1 MCEDFDVVVIG
12 GAFSGAAT
20 ATLLRRECP
29 GLRVAIVERAATFD
43 RKVGEA
49 TTEVSGSFLT
59 KRLALT
65 SHLNNHHLAKQG
77 LRFWFTTADNADF
90 GRCGELGGYFQS
102 RLPAYQVDRQVLDEH
117 MLNVAREEGAV
128 LLRPAKILRVE
139 PGKSVT
145 VDSGGSEKTIR
156 ARWTVDASGRAA
168 LLARQFGL
176 LQPLKEHPTN
186 AIWARFRNVG
196 DLDGHSLRSRHPEYA
211 RACQSSRTAATNHLT
226 GYGWWCWIIPL
237 KGGFTSVGLVYD
249 QRFFTPP
256 AADRLVDRLHNHL
269 LAHPVGHELFANAS
283 AVEGDVKAYSSLPY
297 YSRQIAGPGWQIVGD
312 AAGFLD
318 PLYSA
323 GLDYCSWTVSSAVN
337 RILSEY
343 AGHAVDLADIN
354 SRFARSY
361 RSWFNALYRD
371 KYTYLG
377 DAELMRAAFLMD
389 LGLWFFGPVREL
401 CTCPKGGLERFPFD
415 GPGDGLVSKF
425 MAFYNRRLSKIA
437 EKRRAAN
444 CYGASNLDHRTLVR
458 GLDPTPKVLALV
470 RQGIVCWLKAEVRS
484 AFLHPEKAPLEKPHP
499 IAPVGATV

>member
-1 MCEDFDVVVIG
+1 MCEEFDAVVIG

-20 ATLLRRECP
+20 ATLLRRERP
-29 GLRVAIVERAATFD
+29 SLRVAIVERASAFD

-59 KRLALT
+59 KRLSLA

-77 LRFWFTTADNADF
+77 LRFWFNTEDNTEF

-102 RLPAYQVDRQVLDEH
+102 RMPAYQVDRQVLDEH
-117 MLNVAREEGAV
+117 MLSVAREEGAV
-128 LLRPAKILRVE
+128 LFRPAKILRVE

-145 VDSGGSEKTIR
+145 VDSGGSERTIR
-156 ARWTVDASGRAA
+156 TRWTVDASGRAA
-168 LLARQFGL
+168 LLARQFGS

-186 AIWARFRNVG
+186 AIWARFQNVG
-196 DLDGHSLRSRHPEYA
+196 DLDGHSLRSRHLAYA

-226 GYGWWCWIIPL
+226 GYCWWCWIIPL

-256 AADRLVDRLHNHL
+256 AAVRLVDRLHNHL
-269 LAHPVGHELFANAS
+269 LAHPVGRELFASAS
-283 AVEGDVKAYSSLPY
+283 AVEGDVKTYSSLPY

-323 GLDYCSWTVSSAVN
+323 GLDYCSWTVNSAVN
-337 RILSEY
+337 RILAEHD
-343 AGHAVDLADIN
+343 GRPVDFDDIN
-354 SRFARSY
+354 ARFAKSY
-361 RSWFNALYRD
+361 RCWFEALYRN

-377 DAELMRAAFLMD
+377 DAELMHAAFLMD
-389 LGLWFFGPVREL
+389 LGLWFYGPVRNL
-401 CTCPKGGLERFPFD
+401 CTCPKGGFERFPFD
-415 GPGDGLVSKF
+415 GPGDGLVGRF
-425 MAFYNRRLSKIA
+425 MALYNRRLSKIA
-437 EKRRAAN
+437 EKRRAAG
-444 CYGASNLDHRTLVR
+444 CYGASNLDHRTLVQ

-470 RQGIVCWLKAEVRS
+470 RQGIVRWLKAELRS
-484 AFLHPEKAPLEKPHP
+484 AFLHPEKKPLHKPHP
-499 IAPVGATV
+499 IAPVRAAG